1 MADVL
6 AFFFV
11 PGSPSP
17 MPFGSLLDAPLCQT
31 EAASDGRAC
40 TASLFLFWRRV
51 TPTDVAG
58 EGPSAL

>member
-1 MADVL
+1 
-6 AFFFV
+6 
-11 PGSPSP
+11 

-58 EGPSAL
+58 EGPSAP